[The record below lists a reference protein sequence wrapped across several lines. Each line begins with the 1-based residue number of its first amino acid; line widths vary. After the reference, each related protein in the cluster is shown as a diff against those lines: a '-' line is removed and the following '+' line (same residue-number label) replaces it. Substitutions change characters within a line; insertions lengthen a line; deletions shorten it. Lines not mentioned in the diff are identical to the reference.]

1 MRLRRGRSLRL
12 PPLMR
17 GGHRAIAAA
26 LCVALVGGVAACG
39 EEKETHVVEGEPIE
53 LGHLRINVQI
63 TRFLNPSLPDDGE
76 YLEGRPAPPTGK
88 DYLGVFMEIENEGD
102 DPAGLPT
109 AGQIEVIDTT
119 GAVYRP
125 VEVESPF
132 ALPLGEEIPGNS
144 EIPATDTAASSGP
157 IQGSF
162 VLFLVE
168 ENVSE
173 NRPLE
178 LEIEAGG
185 AKGTVELD
193 I

>member
-1 MRLRRGRSLRL
+1 MGSRRGRSHRL

-17 GGHRAIAAA
+17 GGYRAIAAA
-26 LCVALVGGVAACG
+26 LCVALIGGVAACG
-39 EEKETHVVEGEPIE
+39 EEEESHVVEGEPIE
-53 LGHLRINVQI
+53 LGDLRINVQI
-63 TRFLNPSLPDDGE
+63 TRFLNPALPDDGE
-76 YLEGRPAPPTGK
+76 YLEGEPAPPTGK

-102 DPAGLPT
+102 EPVRLPT
-109 AGQIEVIDTT
+109 VEEIEVIDTT
-119 GAVYRP
+119 GAVFRP
-125 VEVESPF
+125 IESESPF

-162 VLFLVE
+162 LLFLLDE
-168 ENVSE
+168 SAAE

-178 LEIEAGG
+178 LEIEADGE
-185 AKGTVELD
+185 KGTVELD